1 MDSQFKNKETGTE
14 ARILEA
20 ARNIFHIKG
29 LTGARMQEIAD
40 EAGINKAMLHYY
52 YRSKEHLFEAVFKE
66 AVGRIF
72 PIIVQI
78 LSYEIPLFDKIRI
91 FVKEYIRIL
100 KENPYLPGFV
110 ISEITQHPDKFT
122 DLFQEKGIV
131 FPKVFID
138 EIKESAEKG
147 EIIDIDPLMLVVNII
162 ALCIF
167 PVVAKPVIKGIY
179 RLSEEEFNQFIEK
192 REYEVADFII
202 NSIKIDKGNKEAE

>member
-1 MDSQFKNKETGTE
+1 MDSQFKNKERGTE

-91 FVKEYIRIL
+91 FVKEYIRIMS
-100 KENPYLPGFV
+100 ENPYLPGFV
-110 ISEITQHPDKFT
+110 MNEITQHPDKFG
-122 DLFQEKGIV
+122 DLFAEKGIEFHEV
-131 FPKVFID
+131 FYED
-138 EIKESAEKG
+138 IKKSVENG
-147 EIIDIDPLMLVVNII
+147 EIIDIDPLMLIVNII
-162 ALCIF
+162 ALCVF
-167 PVVAKPVIKGIY
+167 PVVAKPVLKGIY
-179 RLSEEEFNQFIEK
+179 RLNEEDYNNFMEK

-202 NSIKIDKGNKEAE
+202 NSISLKK